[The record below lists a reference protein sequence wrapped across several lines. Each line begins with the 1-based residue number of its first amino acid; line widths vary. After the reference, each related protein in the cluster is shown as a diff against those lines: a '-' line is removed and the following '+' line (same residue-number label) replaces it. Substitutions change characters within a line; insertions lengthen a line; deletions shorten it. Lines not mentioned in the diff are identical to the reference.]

1 MRKAGQM
8 TIGKTHGASRTPV
21 YASKMVVRVTEVI
34 TILAKL
40 EESKSSNDDRVE
52 DIETGEDS
60 LTDNL
65 KLLNK
70 ENISNVL
77 GMHSKIG
84 EILENFWLQ
93 VDNLT

>member
-1 MRKAGQM
+1 
-8 TIGKTHGASRTPV
+8 
-21 YASKMVVRVTEVI
+21 MVFRVTEVI

-84 EILENFWLQ
+84 EILEKFGLE
-93 VDNLT
+93 VGNLT